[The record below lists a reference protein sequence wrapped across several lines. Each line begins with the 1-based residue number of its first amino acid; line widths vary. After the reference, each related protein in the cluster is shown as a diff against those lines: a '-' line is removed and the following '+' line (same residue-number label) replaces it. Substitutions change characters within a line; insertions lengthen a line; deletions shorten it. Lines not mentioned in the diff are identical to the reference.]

1 MKDSPPP
8 IKGRLVASS
17 IHRPALVT
25 AKIGLGLLAFSS
37 IVSEIATIV
46 ERGTWVPDQ
55 FFAYFTIET
64 NILVVLSLLISGV
77 ATAANAQGAR
87 INAFRAAVTVY
98 ILIVGIG
105 FSLLLSGLSDV
116 DFTAVPWNNTVL
128 HYAMPVVMLIDLL
141 VDRPSKRIRF
151 APALIWL
158 IFPAGYAAFSLIRGN
173 LTGWYPYPFLNPTN
187 QGYAPVV
194 LTIIGLV
201 ALGLAL
207 TWLVTL
213 LSRRSAKSR

>member
-1 MKDSPPP
+1 M
-8 IKGRLVASS
+8 ASS

-25 AKIGLGLLAFSS
+25 AKIGFGLLAFSS

-46 ERGTWVPDQ
+46 ERGTWVPEN

-64 NILVVLSLLISGV
+64 NMLVVLSLLLSAV

-105 FSLLLSGLSDV
+105 FALLLSGLTDV

-128 HYAMPVVMLIDLL
+128 HYVMPVVMLIDLL
-141 VDRPSKRIRF
+141 IDRPAKRIRF
-151 APALIWL
+151 GTALIWL
-158 IFPAGYAAFSLIRGN
+158 IFPAGYAAFSLVRGN
-173 LTGWYPYPFLNPTN
+173 LIGWYPYPFLNPTE

-201 ALGLAL
+201 VLGVAL

-213 LSRRSAKSR
+213 LSRRPGKSR

>member
-1 MKDSPPP
+1 M
-8 IKGRLVASS
+8 ASS

-25 AKIGLGLLAFSS
+25 AKIGFGLLAFSS

-46 ERGTWVPDQ
+46 ERGTWVPEN

-64 NILVVLSLLISGV
+64 NMLVVLSLLLSAV

-105 FSLLLSGLSDV
+105 FALLLSGLTDV

-128 HYAMPVVMLIDLL
+128 HYVMPVVMLIDLL
-141 VDRPSKRIRF
+141 IDRPAKRIRF
-151 APALIWL
+151 GTALIWL
-158 IFPAGYAAFSLIRGN
+158 IFSAGYAAFSLVRGN
-173 LTGWYPYPFLNPTN
+173 LIGWYPYPFLNPTE

-201 ALGLAL
+201 VLGVAL

-213 LSRRSAKSR
+213 LSRRPGKSR

>member
-1 MKDSPPP
+1 MT
-8 IKGRLVASS
+8 VASS

-25 AKIGLGLLAFSS
+25 AKIGFGLLAFSS

-46 ERGTWVPDQ
+46 ERGTWVPEN

-64 NILVVLSLLISGV
+64 NMLVVLSLLLSAV

-105 FSLLLSGLSDV
+105 FALLLSGLTDV

-128 HYAMPVVMLIDLL
+128 HYVMPVVMLIDLL
-141 VDRPSKRIRF
+141 IDRPAKRIRF
-151 APALIWL
+151 GTALIWL
-158 IFPAGYAAFSLIRGN
+158 IFPAGYAAFSLVRGN
-173 LTGWYPYPFLNPTN
+173 LIGWYPYPFLNPTE

-201 ALGLAL
+201 VLGVAL

-213 LSRRSAKSR
+213 LSRRPGKSR

>member
-1 MKDSPPP
+1 MA
-8 IKGRLVASS
+8 VASS

-25 AKIGLGLLAFSS
+25 AKIGFGLLAFSS
-37 IVSEIATIV
+37 IVSEIATIM
-46 ERGTWVPDQ
+46 ERGTWVPEN

-64 NILVVLSLLISGV
+64 NMLVVLSLLLSAV

-105 FSLLLSGLSDV
+105 FALLLSGLADV

-128 HYAMPVVMLIDLL
+128 HYVMPVVMLLDLL
-141 VDRPSKRIRF
+141 IDRPTKRIRF
-151 APALIWL
+151 GTALVWL
-158 IFPAGYAAFSLIRGN
+158 IFPAGYAAFSLVRGN
-173 LTGWYPYPFLNPTN
+173 LIGWYPYPFLNPTD

-201 ALGLAL
+201 VLGVVL

-213 LSRRSAKSR
+213 LSRRPGKSR

>member
-1 MKDSPPP
+1 M
-8 IKGRLVASS
+8 ASS

-25 AKIGLGLLAFSS
+25 AKIGFGLLAFSS
-37 IVSEIATIV
+37 IVSEIATII
-46 ERGTWVPDQ
+46 ERGTWVPEN

-64 NILVVLSLLISGV
+64 NMLVVLSLLLSAV

-105 FSLLLSGLSDV
+105 FALLLSGLVDV

-128 HYAMPVVMLIDLL
+128 HYVMPVVMLLDLL
-141 VDRPSKRIRF
+141 IDRPTKRIRF
-151 APALIWL
+151 GTALIWL
-158 IFPAGYAAFSLIRGN
+158 IFPAGYAAFSLVRGN
-173 LTGWYPYPFLNPTN
+173 LIGWYPYPFLNPTD

-201 ALGLAL
+201 VLGVVL

-213 LSRRSAKSR
+213 LSRRPGKSR